1 MPIRLSL
8 YGWERSNSWLR
19 FNVKLSTLA
28 ASLSVTTEVCL
39 GVVFDSELT
48 FSKHVKSVV
57 HRCFYHL
64 RQLHTVRKTLTNES
78 VKTLV
83 QALIASRLDYCNSVF
98 YQISVT
104 NLQAL
109 QSVLNSAARLVVW
122 KRKYD
127 STWWSTLAVYQA
139 ANNVQVVYHR
149 LQVCTW
155 SSSIFSGR
163 NVYSCRC

>member
-28 ASLSVTTEVCL
+28 ASLSVTTEVTCL

-64 RQLHTVRKTLTNES
+64 RQLRTVRKTLTNES

-139 ANNVQVVYHR
+139 ANNVQVVYHY
-149 LQVCTW
+149 
-155 SSSIFSGR
+155 GKR
-163 NVYSCRC
+163 N